1 VGWVEARNPI
11 QILQINHF
19 YLLFYMSAK
28 DIFHQSVRIALE
40 KDGWKITHDPLYLK
54 VNDVEFYIDLGV
66 ERLIAAE
73 KAGQKI
79 AIEIKSFL
87 GASEVAEFHLALG
100 QILNYRLALKQEKLA
115 RILYL
120 AIPKDTYE
128 DFFSRQFIQ
137 DSVAEYQIKLLI
149 FDSIKQE
156 VVLWKE

>member
-1 VGWVEARNPI
+1 M
-11 QILQINHF
+11 
-19 YLLFYMSAK
+19 LFVAAK
-28 DIFHQSVRIALE
+28 DIFHQSVCMAIE
-40 KDGWKITHDPLYLK
+40 KDGWNITHDPLYLK
-54 VNDVEFYIDLGV
+54 VK

-87 GASEVAEFHLALG
+87 GASEVTEFHLALG
-100 QILNYRLALKQEKLA
+100 QILNYRLALKQEYSE

-120 AIPKDTYE
+120 AIPQDTYE